1 MIELKYKKHTL
12 KMKIDNHPKYIRE
25 RLKNLEPDQFG
36 YDAFGIKNKINR
48 NLFDYLRGYKHKYF

>member
-1 MIELKYKKHTL
+1 
-12 KMKIDNHPKYIRE
+12 MKIDNHPKYIRE

-36 YDAFGIKNKINR
+36 YDAFGMKNKINR